1 MRSAAVKRWGG
12 TFVALALGTICI
24 SLAQVGLPDGPGR
37 TLTYAK
43 CQGCYGLEYVIDS
56 TGVSPEMWKQ
66 SVIEMENLGLELTPQ
81 ERDTILNYLT
91 TYLGPTPPNKAETSL
106 QPPIQDLDGARLY
119 NSYCSP
125 CHQEDGQGLREV
137 YPPLVGNPWLVRN
150 PQYCIFVVLYGLEGE
165 IKLNGEEYGGFM
177 PPLSALRDREVA
189 AIVNHVLTA
198 WGNDELLAEDIK
210 LVTGEDVVRAR
221 ASLLSTQRVWE
232 YREGLKQSIVD
243 LGR

>member
-91 TYLGPTPPNKAETSL
+91 TYLGPTPPIKRRHHCNRQSRIWTGPDSITLTVALAIRRTDRAFERC
-106 QPPIQDLDGARLY
+106 I
-119 NSYCSP
+119 
-125 CHQEDGQGLREV
+125 LR
-137 YPPLVGNPWLVRN
+137 W
-150 PQYCIFVVLYGLEGE
+150 
-165 IKLNGEEYGGFM
+165 
-177 PPLSALRDREVA
+177 
-189 AIVNHVLTA
+189 
-198 WGNDELLAEDIK
+198 
-210 LVTGEDVVRAR
+210 
-221 ASLLSTQRVWE
+221 
-232 YREGLKQSIVD
+232 
-243 LGR
+243 